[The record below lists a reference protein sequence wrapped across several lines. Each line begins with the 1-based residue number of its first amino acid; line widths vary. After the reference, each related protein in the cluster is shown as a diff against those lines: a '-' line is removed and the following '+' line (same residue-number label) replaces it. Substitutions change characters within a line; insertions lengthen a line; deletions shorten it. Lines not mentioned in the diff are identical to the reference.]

1 MSITSAVALAMF
13 ICSLDLLLFALR
25 RKTDCAAAPCGGVL
39 LVVVAGVLPLGMQLA
54 PASSRPGMYF
64 CSSCGWASRP
74 RQPIGPASSGR
85 S

>member
-1 MSITSAVALAMF
+1 VSITSAMF

-25 RKTDCAAAPCGGVL
+25 RKTDCAAALGGGVL
-39 LVVVAGVLPLGMQLA
+39 LVVVVVVGVLPLGMQLA
-54 PASSRPGMYF
+54 PASSRPGTYF